1 MLWKWAVRRKI
12 AYQDLNIRQQFFFFF
27 LKIQK
32 VILVEM
38 MECKY
43 NNTDEWVIMI
53 MGICGN

>member
-12 AYQDLNIRQQFFFFF
+12 AYQDLNIRQQFFFF

-32 VILVEM
+32 VNLVEM

-43 NNTDEWVIMI
+43 KNTDEWVIMI

>member
-12 AYQDLNIRQQFFFFF
+12 AYQDLNIRQQFFFF

-43 NNTDEWVIMI
+43 NNK
-53 MGICGN
+53 